1 MMGKAPKMTK
11 MARMPRM
18 KSPARQAAAQNQH
31 AQRGVRAAAKADER
45 NAIKMR
51 K

>member
-1 MMGKAPKMTK
+1 MRKGMPK

-18 KSPARQAAAQNQH
+18 KSPARQAAAKNMH
-31 AQRGVRAAAKADER
+31 ASRGVQSAARAAERKAT
-45 NAIKMR
+45 KMR

>member
-1 MMGKAPKMTK
+1 MMAKAPK

-18 KSPARQAAAQNQH
+18 KSPARQVAGQTVRLQ
-31 AQRGVRAAAKADER
+31 QRAKAATKAVNR
-45 NAIKMR
+45 SAAKMR